1 NGQDSFTYEISDGQ
15 GGTDTATVT
24 VTVDPVNDPPVA
36 IDDSYS
42 TTATDAT
49 ANVVLVIDTSGSMEG
64 DPLAL
69 TKTAVANLI
78 NTYGNSLQGVMVVEF
93 NTNASVLTNGGNV
106 WMSGP
111 NAISQVNGLEA
122 GGWTDYDDAI
132 QAVQNNYNGVNGT
145 ETPPDADNTFVYFL
159 SDGDPRPVDDP
170 DSFVQADDRAAWET
184 FLNNEDI
191 DEVYAVGI
199 GDGVTTTTYLE
210 TVAWTSDA
218 GGAPIDNV
226 IMVDTFDDLS
236 GTLES
241 IAQTVYGNVI
251 TDGTAND
258 YDPDGDPISVTHVN
272 GNALDGDSSTYDEF
286 VLDKGTL
293 SINEVGEFSFTP
305 NTNTTGNQTF
315 DYTIDDGFGGTDIGV
330 VSIDILVD
338 PDPET

>member
-1 NGQDSFTYEISDGQ
+1 MIE
-15 GGTDTATVT
+15 GTDTDPATER
-24 VTVDPVNDPPVA
+24 
-36 IDDSYS
+36 
-42 TTATDAT
+42 
-49 ANVVLVIDTSGSMEG
+49 GSW
-64 DPLAL
+64 
-69 TKTAVANLI
+69 
-78 NTYGNSLQGVMVVEF
+78 VEF
-93 NTNASVLTNGGNV
+93 
-106 WMSGP
+106 
-111 NAISQVNGLEA
+111 LE
-122 GGWTDYDDAI
+122 D
-132 QAVQNNYNGVNGT
+132 QN
-145 ETPPDADNTFVYFL
+145 
-159 SDGDPRPVDDP
+159 
-170 DSFVQADDRAAWET
+170 
-184 FLNNEDI
+184 I

-293 SINEVGEFSFTP
+293 SINEDGEFSFTP

-315 DYTIDDGFGGTDIGV
+315 DYTIDDGFGGTDIGD

-338 PDPET
+338 PDPEA